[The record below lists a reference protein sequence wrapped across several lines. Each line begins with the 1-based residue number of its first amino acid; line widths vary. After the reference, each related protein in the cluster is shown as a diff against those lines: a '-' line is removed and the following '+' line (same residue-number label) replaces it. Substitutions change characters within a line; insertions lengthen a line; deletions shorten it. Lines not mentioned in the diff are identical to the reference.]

1 MIRYAAGSGRATITI
16 DDIERRNP
24 LSTEAMRDLTEATK
38 RANSD
43 ESVRVIVY
51 TGAGDKA
58 FSAGGDLSGGF
69 VDDPMGRHSERGA
82 FADLLRSMV
91 GGGKPTV
98 ARVNG
103 HALAGGFGLAV
114 ARDFTICVA
123 DARLGVTEV
132 KVGLWPM
139 MISAVLVR
147 AMPRKAVLD
156 LMMTGRQIDPSEA
169 QRLGAVSRVVD
180 RDDLDAA
187 VDEVVDSLL
196 QKSPASLLIGK
207 DSFLG
212 MVDRDFD
219 SALDRLQGGLTEIAM
234 TVDAAEGVKAF
245 IEKRPPEWS
254 GS

>member
-1 MIRYAAGSGRATITI
+1 
-16 DDIERRNP
+16 
-24 LSTEAMRDLTEATK
+24 
-38 RANSD
+38 
-43 ESVRVIVY
+43 
-51 TGAGDKA
+51 
-58 FSAGGDLSGGF
+58 
-69 VDDPMGRHSERGA
+69 
-82 FADLLRSMV
+82 
-91 GGGKPTV
+91 
-98 ARVNG
+98 
-103 HALAGGFGLAV
+103 
-114 ARDFTICVA
+114 
-123 DARLGVTEV
+123 
-132 KVGLWPM
+132 M